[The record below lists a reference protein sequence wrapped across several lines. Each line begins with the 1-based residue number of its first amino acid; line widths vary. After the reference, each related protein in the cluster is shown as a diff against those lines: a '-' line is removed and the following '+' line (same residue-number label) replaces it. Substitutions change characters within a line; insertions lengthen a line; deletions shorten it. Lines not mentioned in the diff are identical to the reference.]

1 VPRFVDT
8 LGRRLPRGWGDVFAQ
23 LGLFVL
29 ADLCY
34 ETVRGLA
41 EGRATLAF
49 SNAERIID
57 AEEATGTF
65 FEPGL
70 QSAILDHQ
78 WLVDASNW
86 AYMNTHFVITTG
98 FLVWLYLF
106 RNEAFYFVRNVFMVA
121 MGLALVGYTL
131 FPTAPPRL
139 IPGEGFVDTVSAY
152 AGIGHNSA
160 LVELFVNPYAA
171 VPSMH
176 IAFAL
181 IIGVTGVLLCRHLV
195 PRVLWALYPLLVFF
209 VIIVTANHFWLDAA
223 AGALVAGI
231 AAVVAHTLLARVR
244 PGVWSW
250 RAADGQAE
258 PARS

>member
-1 VPRFVDT
+1 VSRIVQT

-49 SNAERIID
+49 SNAERII
-57 AEEATGTF
+57 EIERATGTF
-65 FEPGL
+65 FEPAL
-70 QSAILDHQ
+70 QGAILGHQ
-78 WLVDASNW
+78 WLVETANW

-106 RNEAFYFVRNVFMVA
+106 RNEAFYFVRNMFMVA

-131 FPTAPPRL
+131 VPTAPPRL
-139 IPGEGFVDTVSAY
+139 VAGEGFVDTITAY
-152 AGIGHNSA
+152 AGVGHNSA

-181 IIGVTGVLLCRHLV
+181 MIGVTGALLCRHLAL
-195 PRVLWALYPLLVFF
+195 RVLWSLYPVLVFF

-223 AGALVAGI
+223 AGAAVAGV
-231 AAVVAHTLLARVR
+231 AAVAAHKLLARVR

-250 RAADGQAE
+250 RPADSQAE
-258 PARS
+258 PAAS